1 MRDEDKQFLKE
12 LRDLLEKYD
21 MTIGFNCEGVELIYG
36 EYMEICRSSDDE
48 TIFRTDDGE
57 WMIGVFN
64 LPKE

>member
-1 MRDEDKQFLKE
+1 MKEENKQFLKE

-21 MTIGFNCEGVELIYG
+21 MTIGFNCEGVESIYG
-36 EYMEICRSSDDE
+36 EYIEICRRSDDE
-48 TIFRTDDGE
+48 AIFRTEEGE